1 MDYNDNEFHSQNLQL
16 AGEGN
21 TKFPPVLR
29 PYALPKFDFDDSLHG
44 HLRFDSLVETEVFLG
59 IESNEDN
66 QWIEEYSRGGSGIE
80 FRTSAAESCS
90 ISRHNNVWSE
100 ATSSE
105 SVEMLLKSV
114 GQEENIPGKA
124 MMRESDACDE
134 LGCVVKQMELGP
146 KHNDD
151 NLSRGGDV
159 MDIQPILPP
168 DESLGNFSASKEDVG
183 GGQPQVDA
191 SFQKNECESSVDG
204 GVSDPVSDGIG
215 GKGDVVLSKESYAA
229 DQRKVDISTESP
241 NSRTEE
247 DSSASGMQ
255 FDSVVASASNI
266 SLSDGELNK
275 QDAPHQKISISKDIS
290 GNVDVLQTEIG
301 DQQQECHFV
310 QGAETNYQNLDE
322 NFADTSTPNSEN
334 PLYLAS
340 RMESLEEGNVIEA
353 ATGKAGESSNM
364 LKEDTDLHRVEGCS
378 ENVEVAK
385 SVNQVPLQDFEV
397 GDTSK
402 VNIHETSPVA
412 FGCDNSSQRHGVEV
426 GNAIDS
432 NSSLLP
438 PEDNKFSKIEAIK
451 NSDSY
456 GGGIFTTN
464 MEDSATQL
472 PSEKPIN
479 LTSKGVD
486 DVSEVHVEASKVNDS
501 TFIVAESVEVREGNV
516 VSRQSDVN
524 CIAADKES
532 TELSSDY
539 SNMYQVV
546 VEGSTENE
554 ITVSKSHSD
563 ATASKEPA
571 REDSTLVSHD
581 TTEGVLLPSEN
592 VADANAAIIHQDVQ
606 MMDACNEESQC
617 DSRVEVQTE
626 VSQECVKEFDGCT
639 GDSDSTREVQGAE
652 VHVISE
658 KHEVTMKENL
668 EKMSSKVSDPES
680 LPKNSEMIAQPLPL
694 EEIHGGADQNGQED
708 NESKLISGDKTSEPC
723 IDGDALKMH
732 EVSISSTPLSEPDA
746 KFPALESGSSG
757 SYLDKSTCGSPTV
770 IRATELSQTE
780 CEKQGV
786 KRSADQNNPA
796 SEGIDG
802 VANKFQ
808 SVSPDSKENDASKGD
823 KTFTFEVSPL
833 ADSSEKEPGK
843 NWQPF
848 STIHA
853 TTVSPTVEGTP
864 STSGVCQSNSKI
876 AQDASRGNLRASD
889 RENVRSVSK
898 GTSERK
904 TRRTSTKAA
913 GKETGKKGNPIKD
926 TTSARPSE
934 KGDRTSNV
942 PLSPSGICQLVQSNE
957 MQYGHVDGSMKPFIL
972 TTSASALP
980 DLNTSSPLMFQ
991 QPFTDLQQVQL
1002 RAQIFVYGALIQGTA
1017 PDEAYMIS
1025 AFGGPDGGRSM
1036 WETAWRGCTERLHG
1050 QKSLLNNAD
1059 TPLQSRSG
1067 ARAPDQ
1073 ATKHGGIPSK
1083 VASSPLGRAISKGTP
1098 SPTLNPIIPLS
1109 SPLWSIPTPS
1119 ADTVQSSGMPRSA
1132 VMDYQQPLSPLHAH
1146 QTPSIR
1152 NFAGQ
1157 NTSWMS
1163 QAPFRATWVASPQ
1176 TSGFDAGAR
1185 FPMLPITETV
1195 QLTSAKESS
1204 LPHSSG
1210 VKHVSSGPMI
1220 QSASAATVFPG
1231 TSPMLDPKRM
1241 SSSPSQHST
1250 DPKPRKRKK
1259 TPVSEDFGQIMLHS
1273 QSQTEPVSA
1282 PIDSS
1287 HMSTSVSFATPASL
1301 VSKASTEKVMLES
1314 PAASADL
1321 IRGGNK
1327 GAQQRA
1333 SLSEETLTK
1342 LKEAKTQA
1350 EDAASFAAAAVSH
1363 SQEIWNQMDRQ
1374 KNSGLVSDVESKL
1387 ASAAIAI
1394 AAAAAVA
1401 RAAAAAANV
1410 ASSAALQAKLMAN
1423 EALDSSGYGNSSL
1436 INGTSLSDCVKD
1448 MGKATPASILKGENA
1463 MSGSSSIIFA
1473 AREAARRQV
1482 EAASAA
1488 SKRAENMDAIVKAAE
1503 LAAAAV
1509 SQAGKIVA
1517 LGDPLPLDE
1526 LIEAGPEGYWKVPQA
1541 SNQLVATSNDV
1552 NGERLNMDCVGEVP
1566 DTSIGHSK
1574 EVPSGNNRENET
1586 SNQGG
1591 FPTLRNISGESFND
1605 HAQLVDGI
1613 SGSVVASRKN
1623 TKGHKGSKASD
1634 LTKTIGVVPESEIGS
1649 RSPSI
1654 TIQIEREG
1662 GSEHLKDNIIKE
1674 GSCVEVFKEGVQFKA
1689 GWYTANVL
1697 SLKDG
1702 KVYVCYN
1709 ELLSDGGLEKLKE
1722 WLALGGE
1729 GDEAPKIRI
1738 ARPVTAMPFE
1748 GTRKRRRAAMG
1759 EYTWSFGDRVD
1770 AWMQNSWWEG
1780 VVMEKSKKDET
1791 MFTIQFPAQGLTSAV
1806 RAWHLRPSLIWK
1818 DGEWVEW
1825 SSSTG
1830 NNHTSHEG
1838 DTPHEKRSRLG
1849 SPTVAAKGKDKISKG
1864 DGIVEYGN
1872 PDEPTLL
1879 DLAANEKHFNIGKS
1893 SRDDNKPDALRMI
1906 RTGLQKEGSRVV
1918 FGVPKPGKKRKF
1930 MDVSKHYVVDQGNK
1944 VTEANDSVKF
1954 AKYLMPQS
1962 QGSVSRGWKNALRN
1976 EPKEKRPAVSRP
1988 KVLKSG
1994 KPPTVSGRTI
2004 LQKDNSASSAVS
2016 ASEDGADIDH
2026 TAKIKDFVR
2035 HAENKSG
2042 KHDSMEFRS
2051 LSTSEGTADTPIVF
2065 SSTPSSS
2072 GAPSKRGS
2080 VSNSRGERLTKGKL
2094 APAGGKLNKI
2104 EEDKVFN
2111 GNSAKTS
2118 SEVAEPRRSNR
2129 RIQPTS
2135 RLLEGL
2141 QSSLIVSKIPSV
2153 SHEKSQRSQNRSI
2166 SKGNNL
2172 G

>member
-1 MDYNDNEFHSQNLQL
+1 MDYNDNEFQSQNLQL

-90 ISRHNNVWSE
+90 ISRHINVWSE

-114 GQEENIPGKA
+114 GQEENIPGKTI
-124 MMRESDACDE
+124 MRESDACDE

-151 NLSRGGDV
+151 NLSKGGDV
-159 MDIQPILPP
+159 VDIRPIVPP
-168 DESLGNFSASKEDVG
+168 DGVG
-183 GGQPQVDA
+183 GGQPQADA
-191 SFQKNECESSVDG
+191 SFQKNKCESSVDG
-204 GVSDPVSDGIG
+204 GLSDPVSDGIS
-215 GKGDVVLSKESYAA
+215 GKGDIVLSKESYTV
-229 DQRKVDISTESP
+229 DQRKVDTFIECL
-241 NSRTEE
+241 NNRTEE

-255 FDSVVASASNI
+255 FDSVVTSGSNV
-266 SLSDGELNK
+266 SLSGCQLNK
-275 QDAPHQKISISKDIS
+275 QDAPPQKISISEDIS
-290 GNVDVLQTEIG
+290 GNVDVLQTGISG
-301 DQQQECHFV
+301 QQQECRFV
-310 QGAETNYQNLDE
+310 QGAETNYQNLE
-322 NFADTSTPNSEN
+322 GNIADTSIPNSQN
-334 PLYLAS
+334 PFCLAS
-340 RMESLEEGNVIEA
+340 RMESLEEGNIIEA
-353 ATGKAGESSNM
+353 ATGKGGESSNM
-364 LKEDTDLHRVEGCS
+364 LKEDTDLHRVEGCN
-378 ENVEVAK
+378 ENVQ
-385 SVNQVPLQDFEV
+385 SVNQVSLQEFEV

-412 FGCDNSSQRHGVEV
+412 LGCDNSSQRVEV
-426 GNAIDS
+426 DNAIDS

-438 PEDNKFSKIEAIK
+438 PEDNKFSTSEAIK

-464 MEDSATQL
+464 MEDSTTQL
-472 PSEKPIN
+472 PSEKPVN
-479 LTSKGVD
+479 LTSKGVN
-486 DVSEVHVEASKVNDS
+486 DVSEVHVQDSKVNDS
-501 TFIVAESVEVREGNV
+501 TFIVAESVEVHEGNA
-516 VSRQSDVN
+516 VSRQSDDN
-524 CIAADKES
+524 CIAVDKEN
-532 TELSSDY
+532 TDLPSDH
-539 SNMYQVV
+539 SNTCEVV
-546 VEGSTENE
+546 VDDSKENE
-554 ITVSKSHSD
+554 MTASKSHSD

-571 REDSTLVSHD
+571 REDCTLVSHD
-581 TTEGVLLPSEN
+581 TTESVFEN

-617 DSRVEVQTE
+617 DSRVEVQNE
-626 VSQECVKEFDGCT
+626 VSQECVKEFDGST
-639 GDSDSTREVQGAE
+639 VDPDSAREVQGAE
-652 VHVISE
+652 IQVISE

-668 EKMSSKVSDPES
+668 GKTSSEVSDPES
-680 LPKNSEMIAQPLPL
+680 LPKNSETIAQTLPL
-694 EEIHGGADQNGQED
+694 EEIHGGADQNGRED

-723 IDGDALKMH
+723 IDGDTLKMH
-732 EVSISSTPLSEPDA
+732 EVSISSTPLSESDA
-746 KFPALESGSSG
+746 KFPAVESGSSG
-757 SYLDKSTCGSPTV
+757 SSLDKSICGSPTV

-780 CEKQGV
+780 SEKQGV
-786 KRSADQNNPA
+786 EGSADQNNPV

-802 VANKFQ
+802 GANKFQ

-823 KTFTFEVSPL
+823 KNFTFEVSPL
-833 ADSSEKEPGK
+833 PDSSGREPGK

-848 STIHA
+848 STIQA
-853 TTVSPTVEGTP
+853 TTASPTVEGTP

-876 AQDASRGNLRASD
+876 AQDSSRGNLRASD

-913 GKETGKKGNPIKD
+913 GKETAKKGNPIKD

-957 MQYGHVDGSMKPFIL
+957 MQYGHVDGSVKPFVL

-1002 RAQIFVYGALIQGTA
+1002 RAQIFVYGALIQGIA

-1025 AFGGPDGGRSM
+1025 AFGGPDGGRIM

-1050 QKSLLNNAD
+1050 QKPLFNNAE

-1067 ARAPDQ
+1067 TRAPDQ
-1073 ATKHGGIPSK
+1073 ATKHGAIPSK

-1119 ADTVQSSGMPRSA
+1119 AETVQSSGMPRSA
-1132 VMDYQQPLSPLHAH
+1132 VMDYQQALSPLHAH

-1163 QAPFRATWVASPQ
+1163 QAPFRTTWVASPQ

-1185 FPMLPITETV
+1185 FPVLPITETV
-1195 QLTSAKESS
+1195 QLTPAKEPS

-1210 VKHVSSGPMI
+1210 IKHVSSGPMI
-1220 QSASAATVFPG
+1220 QSMSPATVFPG
-1231 TSPMLDPKRM
+1231 TSPMLDPKKM

-1259 TPVSEDFGQIMLHS
+1259 TPASEDLGQIMLHS

-1282 PIDSS
+1282 PIVSS
-1287 HMSTSVSFATPASL
+1287 HTYTSVSFATPASL
-1301 VSKASTEKVMLES
+1301 VSKASTEKEIPVS

-1327 GAQQRA
+1327 EAQPKA

-1342 LKEAKTQA
+1342 LKQAKTQA
-1350 EDAASFAAAAVSH
+1350 EDAATFAAAAVSH
-1363 SQEIWNQMDRQ
+1363 SQEIWNQMDKL
-1374 KNSGLVSDVESKL
+1374 KNSRLVSDVESKL
-1387 ASAAIAI
+1387 ASAAVAI

-1401 RAAAAAANV
+1401 KAAAAAANV
-1410 ASSAALQAKLMAN
+1410 ASSAALQAKLMAD
-1423 EALDSSGYGNSSL
+1423 EALDSSDYGNSSL
-1436 INGTSLSDCVKD
+1436 INGTSLSDSVKD

-1482 EAASAA
+1482 EAASFA

-1517 LGDPLPLDE
+1517 LGDPFPLDE

-1541 SNQLVATSNDV
+1541 STQLVPTSNEM
-1552 NGERLNMDCVGEVP
+1552 NGERLNMDCVGGGS
-1566 DTSIGHSK
+1566 DTFAGHSK
-1574 EVPSGNNRENET
+1574 EVPSENSGENET
-1586 SNQGG
+1586 SNQQG
-1591 FPTLRNISGESFND
+1591 FPTLRNVSGESFDD
-1605 HAQLVDGI
+1605 HAPVVDGI

-1623 TKGHKGSKASD
+1623 IKGHKGGKALD
-1634 LTKTIGVVPESEIGS
+1634 LTKTTGVVPESNIGS
-1649 RSPSI
+1649 RPPSI
-1654 TIQIEREG
+1654 TIQIERER
-1662 GSEHLKDNIIKE
+1662 GSEPLKDNIIKE
-1674 GSCVEVFKEGVQFKA
+1674 GSCVEVFKDGVQFKA

-1702 KVYVCYN
+1702 KAYVCYD
-1709 ELLSDGGLEKLKE
+1709 ELPSDGGLEKLKE

-1729 GDEAPKIRI
+1729 GEEAPKIRI

-1759 EYTWSFGDRVD
+1759 EYTWSVGDRVD

-1806 RAWHLRPSLIWK
+1806 RAWNLRPSLIWK

-1830 NNHTSHEG
+1830 NNRASHEG
-1838 DTPHEKRSRLG
+1838 DTPQEKRLRLG
-1849 SPTVAAKGKDKISKG
+1849 SPTVAAKGKDKLSKG
-1864 DGIVEYGN
+1864 DGIVESGN

-1893 SRDDNKPDALRMI
+1893 GRDDNKPDALRMI

-1930 MDVSKHYVVDQGNK
+1930 MDVSKHYVVDESNK

-1962 QGSVSRGWKNALRN
+1962 QGTVSRGWKNALRT

-1994 KPPTVSGRTI
+1994 KPPLSGRTI
-2004 LQKDNSASSAVS
+2004 TQKDNSASSAVS

-2042 KHDSMEFRS
+2042 KHDNMEFRS
-2051 LSTSEGTADTPIVF
+2051 LSTSEETAETPIVF
-2065 SSTPSSS
+2065 SSMPSSS

-2080 VSNSRGERLTKGKL
+2080 VSNSRTERVTKGKL

-2118 SEVAEPRRSNR
+2118 SEVSEPRRSNR

-2141 QSSLIVSKIPSV
+2141 QSSLIISKIPSV
-2153 SHEKSQRSQNRSI
+2153 SHEKSQKSQNRSI
-2166 SKGNNL
+2166 SKGSNL